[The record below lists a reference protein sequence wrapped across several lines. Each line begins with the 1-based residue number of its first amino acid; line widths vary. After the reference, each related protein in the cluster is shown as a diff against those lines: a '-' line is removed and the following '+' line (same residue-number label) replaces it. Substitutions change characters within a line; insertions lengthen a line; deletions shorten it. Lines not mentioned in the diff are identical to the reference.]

1 MKLRIAT
8 SLLLAALMS
17 TGCGFPTEDV
27 PDPQV
32 TLVGELHGTR
42 EHPRAF
48 LDLVR
53 QAAARSDQPVLVGL
67 ELPPDAVA
75 VARRALPLPESG
87 RLAVLLESSTWAK
100 NPDGRA
106 SMARLELIRDL
117 MALEAAGEASV
128 IGIDLRDG
136 KQHDLAAP
144 ALARVLA
151 ERGHRNSPVMLLVGY
166 GHLGVDEGRATLG
179 QAFVDQGLATMLLT
193 LHYSGGNAWNC
204 TAGACGPRE
213 LGANLSCPEGTRTLR
228 PGLVVADACLG
239 KVTLSPLARDALGPA
254 PATPHRVLFVG
265 NSLVYTGNLPA
276 VLEALSPGDHHAL
289 EADMIATG
297 GATLSDRVADGSVAR
312 ALATGRY
319 QTVVL
324 QERGGDFLCAF
335 GPGSCVQARAAL
347 ASLARLSR
355 EHGASPVLLGT
366 YQGDP
371 RASAS
376 LDSAEAIA
384 ARDAGVPYLPV
395 TRHLQAGLAAYPRL
409 AWFASDGMH
418 PGPDLTLLQALLLHE
433 HLFARVPDAVD
444 FTVEAPIHAYSAHL
458 EAEARRATDVPDGS
472 EAATSYTY
480 DSRHFARVARLL
492 RHPWPGV
499 RPTATCHL
507 PEQCQ

>member
-1 MKLRIAT
+1 MVYLSFAACSAFCYRTAT
-8 SLLLAALMS
+8 ALLLATLLT
-17 TGCGFPTEDV
+17 TGCGLPADGAPE
-27 PDPQV
+27 PQV

-48 LDLVR
+48 LDLVG

-75 VARRALPLPESG
+75 VARRALQLLESE
-87 RLAVLLESSTWAK
+87 RLAVLLESSTWAN

-117 MALEAAGEASV
+117 LALEASGEVSV
-128 IGIDLRDG
+128 IGIDLRES

-151 ERGHRNSPVMLLVGY
+151 ERGNRENPVMLLVGN
-166 GHLGVDEGRATLG
+166 GHLGVGEGRATLG
-179 QAFVDQGLATMLLT
+179 QSFVDQGLATTLLT

-204 TAGACGPRE
+204 VAGACGPRE
-213 LGANLSCPEGTRTLR
+213 LGANLSCPDGTKTLR
-228 PGLVVADACLG
+228 PGLVVSDTCLG
-239 KVTLSPLARDALGPA
+239 KVTLSPLARDELGPA
-254 PATPHRVLFVG
+254 PAAPHRVLFVG
-265 NSLVYTGNLPA
+265 NSLIYTGNLPA
-276 VLEALSPGDHHAL
+276 VLETLSARDHHAL

-319 QTVVL
+319 RTVVL

-347 ASLARLSR
+347 ASLARLAR

-376 LDSAEAIA
+376 LASAEAMA
-384 ARDAGVPYLPV
+384 ARDAGVPYLQV
-395 TRHLQAGLAAYPRL
+395 TRYLQAGLAAHPRL

-418 PGPDLTLLQALLLHE
+418 PGPDLTLLQALLLHK

-458 EAEARRATDVPDGS
+458 AAEAHRATDVPDGS
-472 EAATSYTY
+472 KAATSYTY
-480 DSRHFARVARLL
+480 GARHFARIARLL
-492 RHPWPGV
+492 RHP
-499 RPTATCHL
+499 
-507 PEQCQ
+507 